1 MTKRE
6 FVKLKKG
13 DILLAIRH
21 ILDDEGQVT
30 ISENSEWR
38 VIKIDHLPIQGK
50 SKKTIKAVEV
60 INLSAPQKLIMTKEN
75 STNFVV
81 YKRRRGP
88 VPKEEM

>member
-21 ILDDEGQVT
+21 ILDDQGRVS

-38 VIKIDHLPIQGK
+38 VIKIDHLPTQGE
-50 SKKTIKAVEV
+50 SKKTTKAIEV
-60 INLSAPQKLIMTKEN
+60 VNLSAPQKLIITKEN

-88 VPKEEM
+88 VPKEEV

>member
-21 ILDDEGQVT
+21 ILDKEGQVS

-38 VIKIDHLPIQGK
+38 VIKINHLPVQGEN
-50 SKKTIKAVEV
+50 KKNVKTVEI
-60 INLSAPQKLIMTKEN
+60 INLSTPQKLVITKEN

-88 VPKEEM
+88 IPKEDA